1 MNKNKSLSA
10 KDERN
15 SIEKNVCIVYNPKTT
30 TASQE
35 KNPEKRNE
43 EKRRDEKECYDR

>member
-1 MNKNKSLSA
+1 MRETQSKKICVLYIIQKNG
-10 KDERN
+10 N
-15 SIEKNVCIVYNPKTT
+15 SPK
-30 TASQE
+30 E